1 MGTITTTFENLTD
14 IQSPNGVIDMVIA
27 SNNSNNQL
35 LWERDGSWN
44 QIIPPP
50 PPSADNIDT
59 FTIPSSGTDSFIV
72 PSGVNVM
79 TLSAC
84 GAGGGGGGGYWSTAG
99 RGGGGGGYT
108 SNVDISVVPG
118 GTISISVGAGGGG
131 DVLDYPNNSTD
142 GKGGSGG
149 NTTLSG
155 TGLADGTITLGGG
168 VGGAGGYEYHTQNAR
183 WGDGGTVTGISG
195 STGQQGSSD
204 GTYGFGGYSLN
215 GAVSG
220 GYGTTTGYHNTQCW
234 IGKYGDE
241 VSSSGSGT
249 GGGARPDCGPDG
261 YGGRGA
267 DGYVNLAWSTCYAA
281 GSSIIY
287 SQYNGTSS
295 VGEGY
300 WRTLVGPYTA
310 PRCGVYRVSGHG
322 SVLSPYWSKGM
333 MMRVNVAG
341 VYTTVYSQIDGDPK
355 YYNNVTF
362 SMDTHTLTEG
372 DSISLEGWV
381 WGNFGSD
388 RFANSSM
395 NVGVS

>member
-1 MGTITTTFENLTD
+1 MVGKAVERGGGGGVHN
-14 IQSPNGVIDMVIA
+14 SCNGKNGGSGGGGGQRCGDWNPGGSGI
-27 SNNSNNQL
+27 SGQGNSG
-35 LWERDGSWN
+35 GS
-44 QIIPPP
+44 
-50 PPSADNIDT
+50 
-59 FTIPSSGTDSFIV
+59 SSGISWHE
-72 PSGVNVM
+72 N
-79 TLSAC
+79 
-84 GAGGGGGGGYWSTAG
+84 GGGGGGK
-99 RGGGGGGYT
+99 
-108 SNVDISVVPG
+108 N
-118 GTISISVGAGGGG
+118 
-131 DVLDYPNNSTD
+131 
-142 GKGGSGG
+142 GSGG
-149 NTTLSG
+149 NAHS
-155 TGLADGTITLGGG
+155 GGG
-168 VGGAGGYEYHTQNAR
+168 TGGAGANYSISGSSIGYA
-183 WGDGGTVTGISG
+183 GGGGGTVTGISG

-241 VSSSGSGT
+241 ESSSGSGT

-381 WGNFGSD
+381 WGNYGSD